1 MIKTIIEL
9 LRYADGE
16 TDNIKFAQGS
26 KKLPTN
32 YKETI
37 YKLKKEINSNLVK
50 DFTSV
55 FPDAK
60 LTKVTEEE
68 DA

>member
-1 MIKTIIEL
+1 MIKNIIEL

-32 YKETI
+32 FKETM
-37 YKLKKEINSNLVK
+37 YKLKNEINGSSRN
-50 DFTSV
+50 S
-55 FPDAK
+55 
-60 LTKVTEEE
+60 
-68 DA
+68 